1 MRVNVS
7 KDCDESNEKN
17 PPQNYKNGCDEFPI
31 SSTQFFFHMLVSIY
45 WRLLPIETIINDLC
59 AFP

>member
-1 MRVNVS
+1 MLVRVNVS

-31 SSTQFFFHMLVSIY
+31 SSTQFFSYVSVKVI
-45 WRLLPIETIINDLC
+45 LN
-59 AFP
+59 